1 MEVDHVFILTGEGAP
16 GAEALLRL
24 GLREGSSNTHP
35 GQGTACRRFFF
46 ANAYLELLWVD
57 DEAEAGSDAVKRT
70 RLLDRWALRRAGA
83 CPFGVILR
91 PTVDEVYATPKFPTW
106 RYTPSYLPEGL
117 AIDVADATPLSEP
130 EIFYLVFERIRARP
144 GEEPLDHAIPAMGLR
159 TATISGPLP
168 DQLSVASREM
178 VASGAVSYEDASA
191 YTLTLDFRSTPDASA
206 DLRPELPLILR
217 W

>member
-1 MEVDHVFILTGEGAP
+1 VEIDHVFIMCDAGAP
-16 GAEALLRL
+16 GADALLRL
-24 GLREGSSNTHP
+24 GLREGSPNTHP

-57 DEAEAGSDAVKRT
+57 DEAVAGSDAVKRT

-91 PTVDEVYATPKFPTW
+91 PTVDEVYTTPRFPTW
-106 RYTPSYLPEGL
+106 RYTPPYLPDGL
-117 AIDVADATPLSEP
+117 AIEVAAGTPLTEP
-130 EIFYLVFERIRARP
+130 EIFYLAFRRTRGHP
-144 GEEPLDHAIPAMGLR
+144 GEEPLDHAIPTMGLHH
-159 TATISGPLP
+159 ASISGPVP
-168 DQLSVASREM
+168 CALSTASLEAVA
-178 VASGAVSYEDASA
+178 ADALSYQDALA
-191 YTLTLDFRSTPDASA
+191 YTLTLDFRSAPDATA